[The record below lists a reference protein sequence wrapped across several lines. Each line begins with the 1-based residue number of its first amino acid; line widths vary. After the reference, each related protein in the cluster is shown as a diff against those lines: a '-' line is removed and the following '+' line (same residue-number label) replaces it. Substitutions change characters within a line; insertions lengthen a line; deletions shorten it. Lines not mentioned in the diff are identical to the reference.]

1 MTIKYRN
8 LDEFLAR
15 LEQSRDLMHL
25 SALAELGDKFA
36 DKALLSRGDESG
48 QFVAAANLFGT
59 ERRTSWALGLERL
72 DELKT
77 RLGFLNDLPVAYRS
91 DGLIGRAGSFLSLIQ
106 AVSAG
111 PPRRNAA
118 PVHAQQVDAAAVD
131 LSIFPDLDDDPN
143 QHRMTGLQLVVA
155 ETGTTLQSVSLV
167 DVAITGKKTL
177 KVVGGEG
184 HIRSTISSHQVD
196 AALVMGGE
204 PLLTWCAGLPLPDG
218 IDRYLVA
225 NWLRGKPLPFV
236 RSVSHQLQVPAET
249 DAVIEGVWDVVEN
262 VFTAS
267 AITYRDNPV
276 VPMLLPNERH
286 WMNRAY
292 GYFLY
297 PLVAFMIEG
306 IVDLNYQGDVMIVAA
321 AVTDKTHVRRTI
333 FAFWGMERM
342 LHSRVIIVV
351 AGDVDVQNTEAVNR
365 ALELHVDWQ
374 DDVITVSG
382 DRLIGIDATGF

>member
-1 MTIKYRN
+1 MTIRYRN

-15 LEQSRDLMHL
+15 LEQSRDLIRL
-25 SALAELGDKFA
+25 SALAELNDRFP

-48 QFVAAANLFGT
+48 QFVVAANLFGT
-59 ERRTSWALGLERL
+59 ERRTAWALGLERL

-91 DGLIGRAGSFLSLIQ
+91 DGLIGRAGAFLSLIQ
-106 AVSAG
+106 AVSG
-111 PPRRNAA
+111 GLPRRNAA
-118 PVHAQQVDAAAVD
+118 PVHAQQVDTAAVD
-131 LSIFPDLDDDPN
+131 LSIFPDLGDDPN
-143 QHRMTGLQLVVA
+143 QHRMTGLQMVVA

-167 DVAITGKKTL
+167 DVAITDKKTL

-184 HIRSTISSHQVD
+184 HIRSTTSSHEVD
-196 AALVMGGE
+196 AALVIGGE
-204 PLLTWCAGLPLPDG
+204 PLLTWCTGLPLPVG

-236 RSVSHQLQVPAET
+236 RCMSHQLQVPAEA

-276 VPMLLPNERH
+276 VPMLLPNERR

-297 PLVAFMIEG
+297 PLIAFMIEG
-306 IVDLNYQGDVMIVAA
+306 IVDLNYHGDVMIVAA
-321 AVTDKTHVRRTI
+321 AVTDKTQVRRTF

-342 LHSRVIIVV
+342 LHSRVIIIVN
-351 AGDVDVQNTEAVNR
+351 GDVDVQNEDSVNR
-365 ALELHVDWQ
+365 ALERHVDWQ